1 VKREMLSS
9 KKVSVSAV
17 VLSTLLLTSLLLLG
31 VVQGSTDFAVSTQL
45 EFFGKSDSV
54 MPVSSNQTIDLSHLF
69 INEFMA
75 DNGITVAGP
84 NGNSPDWIE
93 LFNAGNKT
101 IDLTGMYL
109 TDDLT
114 DPTCWQ
120 FPEGTTIGPS
130 EYLLVWADRDGGEI
144 YASFG
149 LNANGE
155 EIGLF
160 DSDGETL
167 IDSVQFVKQ
176 IQDVSYGRIPDG
188 GSSWNYLLS
197 ATPGFSNQDPS
208 VEAQSSVWSLVLL
221 IVVFL
226 IAGVSI
232 FLASKIRT
240 RKNK

>member
-1 VKREMLSS
+1 
-9 KKVSVSAV
+9 
-17 VLSTLLLTSLLLLG
+17 
-31 VVQGSTDFAVSTQL
+31 
-45 EFFGKSDSV
+45 
-54 MPVSSNQTIDLSHLF
+54 
-69 INEFMA
+69 MA

-84 NGNSPDWIE
+84 DGNSPDWIE

-114 DPTCWQ
+114 DPACWQ

-130 EYLLVWADRDGGEI
+130 EYLIVWVDRDGGEL

-149 LNANGE
+149 LRANGE

-160 DSDGETL
+160 DSDGVTL
-167 IDSVQFVKQ
+167 IDSVLFVKQ

-208 VEAQSSVWSLVLL
+208 VEAQSSVWSFGAL
-221 IVVFL
+221 IIAFVVVG
-226 IAGVSI
+226 ICI
-232 FLASKIRT
+232 FLANKITARM
-240 RKNK
+240 NK

>member
-9 KKVSVSAV
+9 KKASVLAIV
-17 VLSTLLLTSLLLLG
+17 FSTFLLPSLLLLG
-31 VVQGSTDFAVSTQL
+31 VVQCSTDFGISTQS

-54 MPVSSNQTIDLSHLF
+54 MPVSSNQTIDLSYLF

-75 DNGITVAGP
+75 DNGVTVAGP
-84 NGNSPDWIE
+84 DGNSPDWIE
-93 LFNAGNKT
+93 IFNAGNKT
-101 IDLTGMYL
+101 IDLNGMYL

-120 FPEGTTIGPS
+120 FPEGTTIGPK
-130 EYLLVWADRDGGEI
+130 EYFIVWTDRDGGEI

-160 DSDGETL
+160 DNDGVTL
-167 IDSVQFVKQ
+167 IDSVLFVKQ
-176 IQDVSYGRIPDG
+176 IQDVSYGRIRDG

-197 ATPGFSNQDPS
+197 ATPGFSNQDPA
-208 VEAQSSVWSLVLL
+208 VETRSSVWSLVAL
-221 IVVFL
+221 IIAFVVVGICVVL
-226 IAGVSI
+226 D
-232 FLASKIRT
+232 SKIRD
-240 RKNK
+240 RMNK

>member
-1 VKREMLSS
+1 MKEEMLSS
-9 KKVSVSAV
+9 KKASVLAI
-17 VLSTLLLTSLLLLG
+17 VLSSLLWTSLPLFG
-31 VVQGSTDFAVSTQL
+31 VVQFSNDFAVSNQS
-45 EFFGKSDSV
+45 EFFPESYSI
-54 MPVSSNQTIDLSHLF
+54 MPVSFNQNIDLSYLF

-84 NGNSPDWIE
+84 DNNSPDWIE
-93 LFNAGNKT
+93 LYNSGNQT

-109 TDDLT
+109 TDDLA

-120 FPEGTTIGPS
+120 FPEGTTIGPK
-130 EYLLVWADRDGGEI
+130 EYLIVWADRDGGEI

-160 DSDGETL
+160 DRDGEIL
-167 IDSVQFVKQ
+167 IDSVQFAKQ

-208 VEAQSSVWSLVLL
+208 VETQSSVWSLILL
-221 IVVFL
+221 IIVYL
-226 IAGVSI
+226 IVGVSI
-232 FLASKIRT
+232 FLVPKFNSRM
-240 RKNK
+240 NK

>member
-1 VKREMLSS
+1 MLSS
-9 KKVSVSAV
+9 KKASVLAIV
-17 VLSTLLLTSLLLLG
+17 FSTLLLTSPLLLG
-31 VVQGSTDFAVSTQL
+31 VVQCSTDFAISTQL

-54 MPVSSNQTIDLSHLF
+54 MPVSSNQTIDLSYLF

-84 NGNSPDWIE
+84 DGNSPDWIE
-93 LFNAGNKT
+93 IFNAGNKT

-120 FPEGTTIGPS
+120 FPEGTTIGPK
-130 EYLLVWADRDGGEI
+130 EYLIVWADRDGGEI

-167 IDSVQFVKQ
+167 IDSVLFVKQ

-208 VEAQSSVWSLVLL
+208 VETQSSVWSLVAL
-221 IVVFL
+221 IIAFVVVG
-226 IAGVSI
+226 ICI
-232 FLASKIRT
+232 FLDSKIRG
-240 RKNK
+240 RMNK

>member
-1 VKREMLSS
+1 MLSS
-9 KKVSVSAV
+9 KQASGLAI
-17 VLSTLLLTSLLLLG
+17 VLSILLLTSLPRFA
-31 VVQGSTDFAVSTQL
+31 VQCSAGFAVSNPSEL
-45 EFFGKSDSV
+45 SIVPVASD
-54 MPVSSNQTIDLSHLF
+54 QTSDFSYLF

-84 NGNSPDWIE
+84 DGNSPDWIE

-120 FPEGTTIGPS
+120 FPEGTTIGPQ
-130 EYLLVWADRDGGEI
+130 EYLIVWADRDGGEI
-144 YASFG
+144 YATFG

-167 IDSVQFVKQ
+167 IDSVLFVKQ

-197 ATPGFSNQDPS
+197 ATPGFSNQNPS
-208 VEAQSSVWSLVLL
+208 IETQSSVWSLVAL
-221 IVVFL
+221 IVAFV
-226 IAGVSI
+226 GVGICI
-232 FLASKIRT
+232 FFASKIRG
-240 RKNK
+240 RMNK